1 MCPMTRSHQVPV
13 CVLKEVPKYRGK
25 EVKNI
30 KTTYAKLH
38 VALLCNHHVLLCM
51 SWHRSQHAQRGSCK
65 AAKCE
70 ASIPFTSGRLGSAIS
85 HLLGTPPRRKLEICC
100 SRGSQVQPV
109 TEGSQCLPKDQAYQD
124 WRAKGRGCC

>member
-13 CVLKEVPKYRGK
+13 CILKEVPKYRGK

-30 KTTYAKLH
+30 KTTYASYMKRCC
-38 VALLCNHHVLLCM
+38 VITTCCLCM
-51 SWHRSQHAQRGSCK
+51 SRHRSQHVPRGSCK

-70 ASIPFTSGRLGSAIS
+70 ASIPLTSGRLGSAIS

-100 SRGSQVQPV
+100 SRGSQVQSV

-124 WRAKGRGCC
+124 WRAKGRGC